1 MACDVPRATD
11 AVISTLLKG
20 GDEVDRDD
28 EKMSGGDLGL
38 ATLIMTPVIVLIA
51 CAIGGVK
58 ILPWW

>member
-11 AVISTLLKG
+11 AVIPVVLKG